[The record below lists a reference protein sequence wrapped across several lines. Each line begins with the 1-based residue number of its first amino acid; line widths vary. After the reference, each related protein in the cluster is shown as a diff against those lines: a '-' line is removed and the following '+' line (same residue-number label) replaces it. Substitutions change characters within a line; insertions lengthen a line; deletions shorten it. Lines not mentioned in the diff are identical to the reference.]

1 MEIDLVLQ
9 LMARPDD
16 SWAWLVCFASFI
28 LRFLTNGVTYTF
40 GILVIQFEEEFRENK
55 SSIVLIGSIQ
65 ITFMYFTGMVADV
78 LTSKF
83 GRKIVVIA
91 GSVISASGLLI
102 SSFMT
107 NIYVMYFTYGVLT
120 GLGYGL
126 MYMVAVVVVQYYFEK
141 KRSTATGIL

>member
-1 MEIDLVLQ
+1 
-9 LMARPDD
+9 MAHPGD

-28 LRFLTNGVTYTF
+28 LRFLTIGATYTS
-40 GILVIQFEEEFRENK
+40 GILVKEFEEEFHESK
-55 SSIVLIGSIQ
+55 SSTVLIGSIQ
-65 ITFMYFTGMVADV
+65 ITSMYLTGTFVDV

-83 GRKIVVIA
+83 GRKIVVIG

-107 NIYVMYFTYGVLT
+107 NIYVMYFTYGILT